1 MHIANKIYTITPV
14 KQSEMFT
21 TSQNINNKIKLAQL
35 FQAGGRR
42 AKSVSRKFGVIF
54 DTRRDNKTK
63 YLQAASHS

>member
-35 FQAGGRR
+35 FQAGEGRQ
-42 AKSVSRKFGVIF
+42 
-54 DTRRDNKTK
+54 NP
-63 YLQAASHS
+63 